1 MSPPPPR
8 SRLSRPQSRGGSSSC
23 VRGATPQSPG
33 SRSWTS
39 APSPPPQSQ
48 RFGRRWCPTLQPR
61 GPRRPRDCGLG
72 PPPGPG
78 SANPPGTP
86 ARFPRAPRAS
96 VQPQPPPTP
105 AGPQPPAAPPA
116 AARVPR
122 WPASYLAGPPAA
134 SERAPSPP
142 PRRPRGG
149 QERGQERGAG
159 GPGAREPQPERR
171 RPAVSARAVTLACAA
186 SRHPASVSPDR
197 GVGAGEPVPPRP
209 PTSPEPG
216 PVEGAQVGGAAAGTG
231 RGAGFAQPGRGGGA
245 LWPRPFAQTPQD
257 PRDKHLV
264 DAAAGR
270 SLAPPKENCSP
281 RPPCPAPSP
290 KPPQFSDETTKAQ
303 RGADIGPESHSV
315 AGWGAPGAGA
325 LCPLQDAR
333 SRQFGEE
340 GAGLPAAPLT
350 PQQTD

>member
-149 QERGQERGAG
+149 QERGAG

-186 SRHPASVSPDR
+186 SRRPASVSPDR